1 MIVEEKLRKTIK
13 LQLTSEEK
21 AQRKAMIEML
31 TNQVVARI
39 TEFDLTASINR
50 KLVQREVTK
59 AYDKKIRKAVLESL
73 KA

>member
-1 MIVEEKLRKTIK
+1 MIVEEKLRKTVK